1 MMVMITFNFLCLFK
15 PSMTIC
21 KTKGGKKQI
30 VISCWPSSNI
40 VWAVIYLLLVKL
52 NLCLPSRSTY
62 LLTQAIILP
71 LKEKQWNYPINN
83 LQASSF
89 GFCPINQASSYS
101 VLTNQTMRILYL
113 ASQSTQQSITIILC
127 SLLKRWG
134 PQVEL
139 EQVARYVVI
148 TALKANLG
156 VGGYRVKWAAQE
168 DYGALQSCK
177 RVTAL
182 GGNPVNHTHKAEGLC
197 RSLVSLPQCGDYRS
211 CRMTHCTDWNVF
223 LPSLAEQTFI

>member
-1 MMVMITFNFLCLFK
+1 M
-15 PSMTIC
+15 
-21 KTKGGKKQI
+21 
-30 VISCWPSSNI
+30 
-40 VWAVIYLLLVKL
+40 KL

-89 GFCPINQASSYS
+89 WFCPINQASSYS
-101 VLTNQTMRILYL
+101 VLTNQTTRILYL
-113 ASQSTQQSITIILC
+113 ASQSTQQSIRIILC

-156 VGGYRVKWAAQE
+156 VRGYRLKSHRPS
-168 DYGALQSCK
+168 YGALPSCK
-177 RVTAL
+177 RVTAP
-182 GGNPVNHTHKAEGLC
+182 GGNPVNHTHKAEGPC